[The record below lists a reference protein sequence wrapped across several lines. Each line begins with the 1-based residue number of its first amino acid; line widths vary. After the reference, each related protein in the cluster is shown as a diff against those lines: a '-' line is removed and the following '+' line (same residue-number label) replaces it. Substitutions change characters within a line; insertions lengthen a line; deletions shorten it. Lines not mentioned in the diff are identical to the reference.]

1 MIRNF
6 RATRSQRLLSD
17 VRYLR
22 HYAAD
27 IVAAIATLI
36 FLLLIGTVGAIL

>member
-1 MIRNF
+1 MTRDF

-27 IVAAIATLI
+27 IVAAIATLV
-36 FLLLIGTVGAIL
+36 FLLLVGMVGAIL

>member
-1 MIRNF
+1 MTRDF

-27 IVAAIATLI
+27 IVAALATIGLI
-36 FLLLIGTVGAIL
+36 ILVTISAAIF